1 MITQPYTIVIILV
14 GTMVLFIWG
23 RWRYDVVALMALATA
38 VAFQAVP
45 FHAVYNGL
53 SNPAVITVACVM
65 ILSSIVNQSPL
76 IQIPLRG
83 ISQLT
88 QYRTLYLL
96 SLTAF
101 TAFLSSFMNNIG
113 ALAIMMPIAIQ
124 SARSANISPSTVLM
138 PIALGS
144 ALGGLNTMIGTPP
157 NLLISNFKEQA
168 TGHAFGMFSF
178 GKVGFVITM
187 IGVLYVGLVGW
198 RLIPKNRKQ
207 AHNTDSLFEITDYI
221 TEARVTD
228 NSPLVGKVINRK
240 QLKEWGDFSIIGVVR
255 DDQKRMS
262 LNHEIVIEI
271 GDILIMEA
279 DAATLNHLIESLK
292 LEWIQDRAISTDIL
306 KTDDISLIEAVIT
319 ESSRIEGRQLNELN
333 LRSRFHANIIAISRQ
348 GRFLKTRLASL
359 VCRAGDVLLIQGSET
374 DLQQMIYRLK
384 LLPLEQRKLTFIAN
398 KKINLG
404 IFFFLLAIISAS
416 TQLLPVQIAFGG
428 AVFLCMAFHVIP
440 VRHYYEN
447 IDWPIIILLAA
458 MIPLGEA
465 LQTTGGTTLIT
476 HTILHSTSHT
486 SPIIAIALLMIITMT
501 LSDVI
506 NNAATAIVMAP
517 IAINFSQALQFKPD
531 AFLMAVAIGA
541 SCAFLTPIGHQNN
554 TIIMEPGGYRF
565 GDYARVGFLLQLIV
579 LIVGAPMIVW
589 LWPVH

>member
-1 MITQPYTIVIILV
+1 MA
-14 GTMVLFIWG
+14 LFIWG
-23 RWRYDVVALMALATA
+23 RWRYDVVALMALTSA
-38 VAFQAVP
+38 VACRAVP
-45 FHAVYNGL
+45 FHSVYDGL

-88 QYRTLYLL
+88 QHRTLYIL

-113 ALAIMMPIAIQ
+113 ALAIMMPIAVQ

-178 GKVGFVITM
+178 GKVGLAITM

-279 DAATLNHLIESLK
+279 DAATLNHLIDSLK

-404 IFFFLLAIISAS
+404 ILFFILAIIMTT
-416 TQLLPVQIAFGG
+416 TQLLPIQIAFGG
-428 AVFLCMAFHVIP
+428 AVFLCMVFHVIP

-447 IDWPIIILLAA
+447 INWPVIILLAA

-476 HTILHSTSHT
+476 HTILHSTQPS
-486 SPIIAIALLMIITMT
+486 SPIITIALLMIVTMT
-501 LSDVI
+501 LSDFI
-506 NNAATAIVMAP
+506 NNAATTIVMAP
-517 IAINFSQALQFKPD
+517 IAISLAQSLHYHSDP
-531 AFLMAVAIGA
+531 FLMAVAISA
-541 SCAFLTPIGHQNN
+541 SCSFLTPVGHQNN
-554 TIIMEPGGYRF
+554 TIIMGPGGYRF
-565 GDYARVGFLLQLIV
+565 SDYIRVGFFLQL
-579 LIVGAPMIVW
+579 LILLISVPMILWV
-589 LWPVH
+589 WPVN

>member
-1 MITQPYTIVIILV
+1 MA
-14 GTMVLFIWG
+14 LFIWG
-23 RWRYDVVALMALATA
+23 RWRYDVVALMALAAA

-45 FHAVYNGL
+45 FHAVFNGL
-53 SNPAVITVACVM
+53 SNPAVITVASVM

-76 IQIPLRG
+76 LQIPLRG

-144 ALGGLNTMIGTPP
+144 ALGGLTTMIGTPP
-157 NLLISNFKEQA
+157 NLLISNYREQA
-168 TGHAFGMFSF
+168 IGHAFSMFSF
-178 GKVGFVITM
+178 SKVGLVVAIV
-187 IGVLYVGLVGW
+187 GVLYVGFIGW
-198 RLIPKNRKQ
+198 RLIPKHRKQ
-207 AHNTDSLFEITDYI
+207 ARNTDSLFEITDYI
-221 TEARVTD
+221 TEAHVTD
-228 NSPLVGKVINRK
+228 ESPLVGKTISRK
-240 QLKEWGDFSIIGVVR
+240 QIKEWGDFSIIGIIR
-255 DDQKRMS
+255 NNQRRMS
-262 LNHEIVIEI
+262 LNHEIVIQS

-279 DAATLNHLIESLK
+279 DAATLKNLIESLK
-292 LEWIQDRAISTDIL
+292 LEWIEDSDISTDLL

-319 ESSRIEGRQLNELN
+319 ESSRIEGRQLNELK

-348 GRFLKTRLASL
+348 GRVLKTRLATL
-359 VCRAGDVLLIQGSET
+359 ICRAGDVLLIQGSET
-374 DLQQMIYRLK
+374 DLQQVIYRLK
-384 LLPLEQRKLTFIAN
+384 LLPLEQRKLSFIPN
-398 KKINLG
+398 KKVNLG
-404 IFFFLLAIISAS
+404 ILFFLLAIITAS
-416 TQLLPVQIAFGG
+416 TQLLPVQIAFSG

-476 HTILHSTSHT
+476 HTILHSTPHT
-486 SPIIAIALLMIITMT
+486 SPIIAIALLMIVTMT
-501 LSDVI
+501 LSDFI
-506 NNAATAIVMAP
+506 NNAATTIVMAP
-517 IAINFSQALQFKPD
+517 IAISLAQSLQYHSDP
-531 AFLMAVAIGA
+531 FLMAVAISA
-541 SCAFLTPIGHQNN
+541 SCSFLTPVGHQNN
-554 TIIMEPGGYRF
+554 TIIMGPGGYRF
-565 GDYARVGFLLQLIV
+565 SDYIRVGFFLQL
-579 LIVGAPMIVW
+579 LILLVSVPMILWV
-589 LWPVH
+589 WPVSG